1 MPLPVTCSLWL
12 GALLM
17 EIHERP
23 CNLEG
28 VSLLALDGG
37 LDHSNT
43 DRFVDTMDRLIAE
56 GTSRVVLDLERLT
69 YVSSWG
75 LAALVRV
82 HHHYAARGG
91 RIAFANLHSTVASLL
106 HLSHMDRLF
115 DLYDDAEEALEAI
128 SGPSEP
134 PQAD

>member
-1 MPLPVTCSLWL
+1 
-12 GALLM
+12 M

-23 CNLEG
+23 CDIEG

-43 DRFVDTMDRLIAE
+43 DRFVDAMDRLLAE

-91 RIAFANLHSTVASLL
+91 RIAFASLHTAVASLL
-106 HLSHMDRLF
+106 HVSQMDRFF
-115 DLYDDAEEALEAI
+115 DLYDTVEEALKAI
-128 SGPSEP
+128 SGPSGE
-134 PQAD
+134 QEAD

>member
-1 MPLPVTCSLWL
+1 
-12 GALLM
+12 M
-17 EIHERP
+17 EIHHCP
-23 CNLEG
+23 CEVEG

-43 DRFVDTMDRLIAE
+43 DRFVDTMDRLLNE
-56 GTSRVVLDLERLT
+56 GTARVVLDLERLT

-91 RIAFANLHSTVASLL
+91 RIAFASLHSAVASLL
-106 HLSHMDRLF
+106 HISQMDRLF
-115 DLYDDAEEALEAI
+115 DLYDTVEEALEAV
-128 SGPSEP
+128 SGPSAE
-134 PQAD
+134 AEGE

>member
-1 MPLPVTCSLWL
+1 
-12 GALLM
+12 M

-23 CNLEG
+23 CEAEG
-28 VSLLALDGG
+28 LSLLVLDGG

-43 DRFVDTMDRLIAE
+43 DRFVDTMDRLLAE

-91 RIAFANLHSTVASLL
+91 RIAFANLHNAVASLL
-106 HLSHMDRLF
+106 RLSHMDRLF
-115 DLYDDAEEALEAI
+115 DLFESVEEALETV
-128 SGPSEP
+128 SGPDRP
-134 PQAD
+134 PEGE